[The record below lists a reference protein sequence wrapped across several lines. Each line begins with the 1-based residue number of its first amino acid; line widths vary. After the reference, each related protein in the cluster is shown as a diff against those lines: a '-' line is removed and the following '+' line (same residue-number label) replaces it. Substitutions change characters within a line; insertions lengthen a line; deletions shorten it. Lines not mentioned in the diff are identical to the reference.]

1 MLSKSN
7 LAILSTIVLLLL
19 SSCASKKLRVKDAD
33 FKVVPAP
40 TENIRHT
47 VYLIGDAGNSAPT
60 EMSAGLKA
68 LKKEIGGAS
77 ENSTLIFLGD
87 NNYPGGIPPKAEKE
101 LRKAGI
107 NHLDRQ
113 LEAIEDY
120 KGRPIFIPG
129 NHDWR
134 TYGKKGVRRQ
144 EKYIEKKLNA
154 GIEDKDDW
162 QNYFLP
168 DDGCPGPEVIEVNDQ
183 LSIVIID
190 TQWWLLD
197 WDKEPEIN
205 DGCAMKNR
213 FAFNF
218 YFEETLR
225 KNRNKNVIIALH
237 HPMYTYG
244 THGGATTLNEH
255 LFPLTQ
261 FNKNLKIPVPVVG
274 SIAAGYRK
282 FIGSR
287 QDVSN
292 ATYRNM
298 RNKLVGAAKKNGRF
312 IFASGHDHNLQHI
325 ENNDQIH
332 VVSGSGSKESPV
344 TLGGDAEMVYGKQ
357 GFSKIDFYEDGS
369 AWISYYAAEKDGI
382 ISKLIFTKKIKGPL
396 EISEANIPE
405 TFPNY
410 NNGIETVNTEI
421 LNYEV
426 KPKGKIHNALL
437 GEHYRDIYIPKY
449 DFPVLDLSTFHGGA
463 TVLKRGGGNQTN
475 SLRLLDSEG
484 HQWAMRSMTKDAS
497 RFIPYPFNKISATQ
511 SLVED
516 NFLSTHPFAPLAAAK
531 LADAVD
537 VLHANPKIYYIPK
550 QPALG
555 VHNDIFGD
563 GVYLVEERAAKNWEN
578 NPSLNYAKKF
588 ISTPD
593 LIDELEE
600 DYKHQVDQKS
610 VIQAHLLDVVI
621 GDWDR
626 HDDQWRWAVFKEGKG
641 KRRYQPVPRDR
652 DQPFSKYDG
661 AVTAVARQLQ
671 PFLKQLQVYKKEVKS
686 PKWSAWGGRLFNQ
699 TFMTELTWEDWQT
712 AIKNTQKK
720 LTLDVIEEAFATW
733 PKYAYDNSAAEIKEI
748 LLHRLKTL
756 EEISRRDYL
765 LLNKDV
771 NVVGTEER
779 ERFIVQ
785 RLDDERTQVQ
795 VYHINKKGEQKSKFY
810 DRIFL
815 RSETKTIHLLGLSGK
830 DEFLISGEV
839 QKGIRLRVIGGLDH
853 DLIQDNSKVKS
864 GGKKTLV
871 YDYPTGN
878 TFELGPESKD
888 KTSTRPQINI
898 YNRRDP
904 QYEYD
909 FTIPFP
915 VIGFNI
921 DDGVKL
927 GLKLQQTKYKFKKDP
942 YGQMHIFE
950 GSISTAT
957 AGFDL
962 GYEGTFVKAL
972 GPFDAILDAEIHN
985 FRYVNNFF
993 GLGNNTIQ
1001 TNDDLD
1007 FYRLRKADGLFN
1019 PKLGLSFAARQGL
1032 FSFGP
1037 IVEYTKVQKTD
1048 GRFIARD
1055 DLSLPSFTFDD
1066 QIFAGFNTEFKFLNV
1081 DDKSNP
1087 KSGIKFNAVWN
1098 YKRQLKE
1105 SLNSQFLASDLSLY
1119 FSLTTKKNII
1129 LATRVGFEMAMGDYQ
1144 FFQGA
1149 RLGGRSNFRGVRVDR
1164 FTGQSSF
1171 FHNTDLR
1178 IKLASVN
1185 NNLLPFTLGL
1195 HGGFDYGRVGLDS
1208 ENNNDQLHT
1217 AYGGGIWIAPLD
1229 FLLLSTDYFVSDVD
1243 DIFSVRLGFSF

>member
-1 MLSKSN
+1 ML
-7 LAILSTIVLLLL
+7 ILLL
-19 SSCASKKLRVKDAD
+19 SSSCANKSLRIKQDD
-33 FKVVPAP
+33 FVVTPAP
-40 TENIRHT
+40 AENIRHT
-47 VYLIGDAGNSAPT
+47 VYLIGDAGNSSPT
-60 EMSAGLKA
+60 EMSKGLKA
-68 LKKEIGGAS
+68 LKNEIAGDS
-77 ENSTLIFLGD
+77 ENSTVIFLGD
-87 NNYPGGIPPKAEKE
+87 NNYPGGIPPKEESE
-101 LRKAGI
+101 LRAEGI

-113 LEAIEDY
+113 LEAIKDY

-134 TYGKKGVRRQ
+134 TYGKKGLRRQ

-244 THGGATTLNEH
+244 THGGASTFNEH
-255 LFPLTQ
+255 FFPLTQ
-261 FNKNLKIPVPVVG
+261 FNKNLKIPVPIVG
-274 SIAAGYRK
+274 SMAVLYRK

-287 QDVSN
+287 QDVTN

-325 ENNDQIH
+325 ENNDQIYC
-332 VVSGSGSKESPV
+332 VTGAGSKESPV
-344 TLGGDAEMVYGKQ
+344 KLGGDADMVYGKE

-369 AWISYYAAEKDGI
+369 AWISYFAANEDNIPG
-382 ISKLIFTKKIKGPL
+382 KLIFTKKIKGPL
-396 EISEANIPE
+396 EISEANIPDS
-405 TFPNY
+405 FPNY
-410 NNGIETVNTEI
+410 NNGVEIIETE
-421 LNYEV
+421 LLDYEV
-426 KPKGKIHNALL
+426 KPKGKLHNAIL

-449 DFPVLDLSTFHGGA
+449 EFPVLDLAKFHGG
-463 TVLKRGGGNQTN
+463 TEVIKRGGGNQTN
-475 SLRLLDSEG
+475 SLRLLDAEG

-497 RFIPYPFNKISATQ
+497 RFIPFPFNKIAATQ
-511 SLVED
+511 TLVED

-537 VLHANPKIYYIPK
+537 VLHANPKLYFIPK

-555 VHNDIFGD
+555 VHNDLFGD
-563 GVYLVEERAAKNWEN
+563 GVYLVEERAAKNWSE
-578 NPSLNYAKKF
+578 NPSFDFAEKF

-600 DYKHQVDQKS
+600 DYKHRVDQKS

-641 KRRYQPVPRDR
+641 KKRYQPVPRDR

-661 AVTAVARQLQ
+661 AAAAIARQLQ
-671 PFLKQLQVYKKEVKS
+671 PFLKQLQVYKKKVKS

-699 TFMTELTWEDWQT
+699 TFMTELTWEDWQV
-712 AIKNTQKK
+712 AIKNTQEK
-720 LTLDVIEEAFATW
+720 LTPEVIEAAFATW
-733 PKYAYDNSAAEIKEI
+733 PKFAYDNSADEIKEI
-748 LLHRLKTL
+748 LTHRLKTL
-756 EEISRRDYL
+756 ASISRNDFL
-765 LLNKDV
+765 LLNEKVD
-771 NVVGTEER
+771 VVGTKER
-779 ERFIVQ
+779 ERFVVD
-785 RLDDERTQVQ
+785 RLDDERTHVR
-795 VYHINKKGEQKSKFY
+795 VYHLNKKGEQKKKFY

-815 RSETKTIHLLGLSGK
+815 RSETKAIHLLGLSGK
-830 DEFLISGEV
+830 DEFIISGQV
-839 QKGIRLRVIGGLDH
+839 NKGIKLRVIGGLDH
-853 DLIQDNSKVKS
+853 DLIKDESKVKS
-864 GGKKTLV
+864 GSKKTLV
-871 YDYPTGN
+871 YDYPTDN
-878 TFELGPESKD
+878 TFELGKESKD
-888 KTSTRPQINI
+888 KTSSRPYINI

-915 VIGFNI
+915 VLGFNI

-927 GLKLQQTKYKFKKDP
+927 GMKLQRTNYAFKKDP
-942 YGQMHIFE
+942 YGSIHSIE
-950 GSISTAT
+950 GSISTST
-957 AGFDL
+957 AGVDFK
-962 GYEGTFVKAL
+962 YEGNFVKAIGNL
-972 GPFDAILDAEIHN
+972 DFILAGEFHS
-985 FRYVNNFF
+985 FRHVNNFF
-993 GLGNNTIQ
+993 GLGNNTSRT
-1001 TNDDLD
+1001 TNDRS
-1007 FYRLRKADGLFN
+1007 FNRIRKAFGKFN
-1019 PKLGLSFAARQGL
+1019 PKLGLSFAAQNGL
-1032 FSFGP
+1032 LSIGP
-1037 IVEYTKVQKTD
+1037 LLEYTRIQKSPM
-1048 GRFIARD
+1048 RFISD
-1055 DLSLPSFTFDD
+1055 INLDLPSYTFED
-1066 QIFAGFNTEFKFLNV
+1066 QIFAGMEAAFKYENV
-1081 DDKSNP
+1081 DDKSHP
-1087 KSGIKFNAVWN
+1087 KSGVKINALWN
-1098 YKRQLKE
+1098 YKHQLKE
-1105 SLNSQFLASDLSLY
+1105 SLGSQFLSSDLTLY
-1119 FSLTTKKNII
+1119 FSLTPNKNIV
-1129 LATRVGFEMAMGDYQ
+1129 LATKVGMESAFGDFQ

-1149 RLGGRSNFRGVRVDR
+1149 RLGGQSNLRGVRVDR
-1164 FTGQSSF
+1164 FTGQSAF

-1178 IKLASVN
+1178 VKLFSVS
-1185 NNLLPFTLGL
+1185 NNLLPFSLGV
-1195 HGGFDYGRVGLDS
+1195 HGGFDYGRVTTSSADI
-1208 ENNNDQLHT
+1208 NDDFHY

-1229 FLLLSTDYFVSDVD
+1229 FLLLSTDYFSSDD
-1243 DIFSVRLGFSF
+1243 DNIFSFRLGFSF